1 MPLRILKPVVAIG
14 RMVTMALCRTSGDRA
29 GYIGRTGERGACQAV
44 LDRPDDRYA
53 VCKQSAVQL
62 SVALVLVLALL
73 PAAPALHA
81 QDAASYPVKP
91 VRVVAPY
98 APGGQSRSEEH
109 TSELQSH

>member
-1 MPLRILKPVVAIG
+1 MLSRILKPLVARG
-14 RMVTMALCRTSGDRA
+14 RMATMALCRTSGDRA

-53 VCKQSAVQL
+53 VCKRSAGQL
-62 SVALVLVLALL
+62 SLALVLALL

-91 VRVVAPY
+91 VRLIITQAAGSVPRASIQ
-98 APGGQSRSEEH
+98 ATASAQ
-109 TSELQSH
+109 